1 MTPEEMSQQVAIEVE
16 NEKLKKE
23 NALIKKAFALACE
36 DSKYYTLLST
46 EQVMKIYTDMVEEE
60 E

>member
-1 MTPEEMSQQVAIEVE
+1 MTSEELEHQAAIEVE

-36 DSKYYTLLST
+36 DSKYYTLLSIA
-46 EQVMKIYTDMVEEE
+46 QVMKIYTDMVEEE